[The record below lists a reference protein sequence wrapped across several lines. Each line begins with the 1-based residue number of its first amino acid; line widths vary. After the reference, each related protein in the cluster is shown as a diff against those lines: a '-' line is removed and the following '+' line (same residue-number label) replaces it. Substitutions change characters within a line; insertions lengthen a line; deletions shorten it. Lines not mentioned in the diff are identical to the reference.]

1 MNHAFSIYSL
11 ILIPFLTI
19 FHRVQSANDIVQD
32 TCKKLVPRDLDF
44 DFDFD
49 FWVKSHR
56 SDPESREADFEGLGL
71 NGLKLLQANLTGTT
85 EYIKQLLKQKL
96 EQSLLKALSLCLDA
110 YLTSEGEDMTPAD
123 KERRYFDLIIWVGG
137 VTDSED
143 ICDTQ
148 GSEKKGTVP
157 PLTKRNADI
166 LQLSIIVLGIT
177 AILRGG
183 A

>member
-11 ILIPFLTI
+11 ILILFLTI
-19 FHRVQSANDIVQD
+19 FHRVQSTNDIVQD

-44 DFDFD
+44 DFDFC
-49 FWVKSHR
+49 VKSHG
-56 SDPESREADFEGLGL
+56 SDPESRKVDFEGLGL
-71 NGLKLLQANLTGTT
+71 NGLKLLQANLAGTT

-96 EQSLLKALSLCLDA
+96 EQSLLKSLSLCLDA
-110 YLTSEGEDMTPAD
+110 YLTSEGEDMTPTD
-123 KERRYFDLIIWVGG
+123 KERRYFDVIIWVGG

-143 ICDTQ
+143 ICETQ
-148 GSEKKGTVP
+148 ESEKKGTVP